1 MNNVIESALS
11 LYDGIM
17 RRDREEYRNHPERM
31 AKIAEEMGWLNSSS
45 HLLIALHDVLEVGVE
60 VRPSYLE
67 KVFALTPEEM
77 EVITILTRRNGER
90 SQEHYERVLNSGNL
104 IALQIKYC
112 DNIDNA
118 HMEYEDIQWYKEVA
132 RCNYSEESDKYRLRS
147 RQVFEKIKEILFK

>member
-1 MNNVIESALS
+1 MDNIIESALS

-17 RRDREEYRNHPERM
+17 RRDREEYRNHPIRM

-60 VRPSYLE
+60 IRPAYLE
-67 KVFALTPEEM
+67 KVFTLTPEEM

-90 SQEHYERVLNSGNL
+90 SQEHFERVLNSGNL

-112 DNIDNA
+112 DCVDNA
-118 HMEYEDIQWYKEVA
+118 HMEYEDIQWYKDVA

-147 RQVFEKIKEILFK
+147 RRVFAEIKKILFK